1 MGRKDIGGGARSFGK
16 YLVTLLASDVRLQGK
31 LMIIRGDMAQ
41 LFVGPS
47 RTRLALAKHHQVATF
62 NVLREEFSD
71 IYQRLT
77 KYDTSKFTMPVWE
90 SFNAELEKAFLP
102 SPPFSFLRHPIIRI
116 NMFVTRGGRFL
127 GEELAFL
134 EKRIPTVRLE
144 TLLQEDYVGNP
155 LLSRSKYLTSHNN
168 IHNLYHLIRFLDET
182 KCSLEEL
189 DTVCEWGGGYG
200 NMARIFKRLKRKPST
215 YIILDTPLFSCVQ
228 WLYLSTVMGREDIN
242 MLQSPEDSIH
252 AAKVN
257 LIPICFLDYHSISAD
272 LFISTWGLS
281 DSSRYSQD
289 YVLARRWFDS
299 EYILLAYQD
308 SSSDWPDAARVGK
321 LAEESGATIED
332 IEFVRG
338 QHYAFR

>member
-1 MGRKDIGGGARSFGK
+1 MSFGK
-16 YLVTLLASDVRLQGK
+16 YLATLLASDIRLQRK

-41 LFVGPS
+41 LFVGPA
-47 RTRLALAKHHQVATF
+47 RTHLALVKYHQVATF

-77 KYDTSKFTMPVWE
+77 EYDISKFTMPLWE
-90 SFNAELEKAFLP
+90 SFNAELEKVFLP
-102 SPPFSFLRHPIIRI
+102 SPPFSFLSHPIIRI

-127 GEELAFL
+127 REELALL
-134 EKRIPTVRLE
+134 EKRIPTDTLK

-155 LLSRSKYLTSHNN
+155 LLSSSKYLASHNN

-182 KCSLEEL
+182 KCSLEEI

-200 NMARIFKRLKRKPST
+200 NMVRIFKRLKRKPST
-215 YIILDTPLFSCVQ
+215 YITLDTPLFSCVQ
-228 WLYLSTVMGREDIN
+228 WLYLSVVMGRENIN
-242 MLQSPEDSIH
+242 LLQRPEDSIH
-252 AAKVN
+252 TGKIN

-289 YVLARRWFDS
+289 YVITRQWFNS
-299 EYILLAYQD
+299 KHILLAYQD
-308 SSSDWPDAARVGK
+308 SSNNWPDADRVGK
-321 LAEESGATIED
+321 LAAKSGAAIED
-332 IEFVRG
+332 IEFLPG
-338 QHYAFR
+338 HHYAFR